1 MRGRNQECVA
11 WTPPIYFG
19 SASMDCGPICGRSW
33 EDSCVTISGFV
44 HVLQMGCFPQVY
56 KCGKIQHC
64 PGGLPGQCNGG
75 LVGTPCAECPAG
87 VGNHGVCRFTQMIKK
102 TTQPEV
108 MKP

>member
-11 WTPPIYFG
+11 WTPPIYIYIIFWVG
-19 SASMDCGPICGRSW
+19 KYGHVDLFVEGAGKILVW
-33 EDSCVTISGFV
+33 ISVFV
-44 HVLQMGCFPQVY
+44 RVLQDGLWQVY

-87 VGNHGVCRFTQMIKK
+87 VGFMGLSIHSNEKK
-102 TTQPEV
+102 KQPNQ
-108 MKP
+108 K